1 MTVRSNTRAN
11 KRAELPAVGRVSLRG
26 ADILVGVLALVG
38 IIHIISM
45 LGVESYRSVMSS
57 REIQRLSSDVA
68 QLEAEVAQLQ
78 AVVEYGDTPAY
89 REQLA
94 RCAGFIMPDEVR
106 YLTLI
111 EGLERPVPLANPCA
125 GQVSGF

>member
-1 MTVRSNTRAN
+1 MTVRSNTRAS
-11 KRAELPAVGRVSLRG
+11 KRAELPAVRRVPLRG

-78 AVVEYGDTPAY
+78 AVVEYGDTPAF

-94 RCAGFIMPDEVR
+94 QMRFAISRSSKGSSALYP
-106 YLTLI
+106 LLI
-111 EGLERPVPLANPCA
+111 PVL
-125 GQVSGF
+125 GR